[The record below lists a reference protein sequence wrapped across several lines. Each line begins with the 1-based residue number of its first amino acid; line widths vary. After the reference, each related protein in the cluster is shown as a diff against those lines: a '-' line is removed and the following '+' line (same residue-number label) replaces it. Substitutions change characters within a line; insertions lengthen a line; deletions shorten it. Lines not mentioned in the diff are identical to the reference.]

1 MSPVGSLFLRVQGGL
16 FHLLNHQPE
25 TIGGQAVVKGVMM
38 RSPTRLSVAVRAPD
52 GRIALQDRP
61 FVSFSKRHKILG
73 LPVLRGGASLVESLY
88 LGMQCLNWSVKIQEA
103 GSVKEEKEE
112 VPTTAMQKAKTVLPL
127 FLSFA
132 AALALF
138 QLLPYG
144 VAAFV
149 TGGSHSHPQNP
160 VLFNFVAG
168 LIRISLLLAY
178 LWGLSFLPDLK
189 RVFQYHGAEH
199 KSIFAYEKKAP
210 LEIPTVAQQTRF
222 HPRCGTSFILIVA
235 LTCMLFFSIF
245 DSIVLHGLHYAYP
258 NFLVRFL
265 IHLPFVP
272 LVAGLAFEILR
283 LSGKHQDSKWIRPF
297 ILPGLWLQ
305 KITTQ
310 EPEEAQIEVA
320 LVSVKASL
328 A

>member
-1 MSPVGSLFLRVQGGL
+1 MSPVRSLFLRVQGGL

-25 TIGGQAVVKGVMM
+25 TIGGQAVVEGVMM

-168 LIRISLLLAY
+168 GLVALSFFHAVRSFMPMTQESVWRLVGASGLLLTFWYVRAFPLAVQDRLIEQRKAGNRAEY
-178 LWGLSFLPDLK
+178 QGIATGDSFRAMGETGAALAKHGGGQLISFDQHAGFVDATREWLSEHGINADL
-189 RVFQYHGAEH
+189 RA
-199 KSIFAYEKKAP
+199 A
-210 LEIPTVAQQTRF
+210 
-222 HPRCGTSFILIVA
+222 
-235 LTCMLFFSIF
+235 
-245 DSIVLHGLHYAYP
+245 
-258 NFLVRFL
+258 
-265 IHLPFVP
+265 P
-272 LVAGLAFEILR
+272 LVAA
-283 LSGKHQDSKWIRPF
+283 
-297 ILPGLWLQ
+297 PGDW
-305 KITTQ
+305 
-310 EPEEAQIEVA
+310 PGVA
-320 LVSVKASL
+320 TAVMPGMIWASVS
-328 A
+328 